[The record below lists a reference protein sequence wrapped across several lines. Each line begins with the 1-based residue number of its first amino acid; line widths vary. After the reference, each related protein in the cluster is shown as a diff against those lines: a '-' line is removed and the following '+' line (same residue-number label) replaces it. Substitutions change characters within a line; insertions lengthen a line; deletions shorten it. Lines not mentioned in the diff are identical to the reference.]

1 MWFYLILSL
10 LYLIQDE
17 RDKAWYEV
25 NIHGCM
31 FMMKYDTCMIW
42 KCSLLYFGA
51 SESDI
56 QIKLLTVWI
65 CATLQNMIQESDVRI
80 SGGFRGTNRVQ
91 SASISYMEDIQIKYS
106 CPETGLPATC
116 IRFCNVAQIH
126 TVTIFIWISNLYD
139 ISWMRPVLWWCPW
152 ICGYP
157 ATWLIWK
164 MRQPFH
170 KIRIKGR
177 ILVRNQIC

>member
-1 MWFYLILSL
+1 M
-10 LYLIQDE
+10 
-17 RDKAWYEV
+17 WYEV
-25 NIHGCM
+25 NM

-116 IRFCNVAQIH
+116 IRFCNVAQNH
-126 TVTIFIWISNLYD
+126 TVTIIGISKLCDMGITLY
-139 ISWMRPVLWWCPW
+139 SG
-152 ICGYP
+152 GYP
-157 ATWLIWK
+157 ESGFLTPDSV
-164 MRQPFH
+164 QPALMMPL
-170 KIRIKGR
+170 KWSVSTPSSQYSIRVNTM
-177 ILVRNQIC
+177 LQNETTN